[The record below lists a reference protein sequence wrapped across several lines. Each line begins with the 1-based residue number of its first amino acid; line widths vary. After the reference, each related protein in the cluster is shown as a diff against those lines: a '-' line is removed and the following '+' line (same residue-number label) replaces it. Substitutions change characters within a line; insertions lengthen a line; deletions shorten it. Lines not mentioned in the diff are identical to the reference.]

1 MARTRN
7 KHSRKSAGRIEAATM
22 ALALGMCGSTAIAQE
37 AAFYGLLRARDLTPF
52 GFLRLDMRPAHA
64 VAIEPGT
71 WALETELAY
80 QNTWALSAGLE
91 RHLTQ
96 LEAQG
101 RHELGPADV
110 QAIQDLP
117 GENYLIDLELALL
130 DVTMHYKFSRDWSG
144 YLITSA
150 VSYQGGFLDSTIEQF
165 HDSFGFS
172 SFGRPALSRND
183 VNVVYDLKSAQLA
196 WLGGPTDGGFTDPTL
211 GVRYTGFSLPGPW
224 KLAVEAAVKLP
235 VGGRRP
241 LLSTGR
247 TDYGVQASL
256 QRFSNH
262 HALYIDVA
270 ATYYAGASYPVPD
283 DSQVIP
289 TLIVGYERQL
299 TSTTNVNLQ
308 GYISQSVYS
317 RRQTDLDELLGQ
329 KYQLSLGIRHR
340 LRSFLVSFAVTEN
353 LQNIN
358 NTPDVGFQLGLAYI
372 PRRVSGE

>member
-1 MARTRN
+1 MAQTRN
-7 KHSRKSAGRIEAATM
+7 KHSRKLAGRIEAAAM
-22 ALALGMCGSTAIAQE
+22 ALALGLCGPVATAQE
-37 AAFYGLLRARDLTPF
+37 GAFYGLLRARDLTPF

-80 QNTWALSAGLE
+80 QNTWALSPEVE
-91 RHLTQ
+91 RYLTRI
-96 LEAQG
+96 ESQG
-101 RHELGPADV
+101 RHDLGPADV
-110 QAIQDLP
+110 QAIHDLP

-130 DVTMHYKFSRDWSG
+130 DVTLHYKFSHDWTG
-144 YLITSA
+144 YLIASA

-172 SFGRPALSRND
+172 SFGRPALARNA
-183 VNVVYDLKSAQLA
+183 VNVVYDLKSAQLT
-196 WLGGPTDGGFTDPTL
+196 WLGLPTDGGLTDPTL
-211 GVRYTGFSLPGPW
+211 GLRYTGFVLPESW

-235 VGGRRP
+235 VAGRRP

-247 TDYGVQASL
+247 TDYGIQASL
-256 QRFSNH
+256 QRFGNRQ
-262 HALYIDVA
+262 AFYMNVA
-270 ATYYAGASYPVPD
+270 ATYYAGASAPVPD

-289 TLIVGYERQL
+289 TLIFGYERQL

-308 GYISQSVYS
+308 GYISPSIYS
-317 RRQTDLDELLGQ
+317 RKQTDLDELLGE
-329 KYQLSLGIRHR
+329 KYQLSLGVRHR

-358 NTPDVGFQLGLAYI
+358 NTPDVGFQLGVAYI
-372 PRRVSGE
+372 PRRIAAE